1 MKHFIKEYISDSIE
15 AKQRIMNNDA
25 LVKKIENAAKVIAD
39 AIKNGQKILIAGNGG
54 SAADSQHIAAEF
66 VNRFYFEREALPA
79 IALTV
84 DTSALTAIGNDY
96 GFINIFARQIEALG
110 KDGDIFLAI
119 TTSGNSPNI
128 IKALETAKK
137 KKIKTILLTG
147 QKKSHSAERA
157 DLSINVPSEETP
169 KIQESHIMIGHI
181 LCAIAEKEIF
191 AQINCLKPV

>member
-25 LVKKIENAAKVIAD
+25 LVEKIENAAKVIAD

-84 DTSALTAIGNDY
+84 DTSAQTAIGNDY

-137 KKIKTILLTG
+137 KK
-147 QKKSHSAERA
+147 S
-157 DLSINVPSEETP
+157 
-169 KIQESHIMIGHI
+169 
-181 LCAIAEKEIF
+181 
-191 AQINCLKPV
+191 

>member
-25 LVKKIENAAKVIAD
+25 LVEKIENAAKVIAD

-84 DTSALTAIGNDY
+84 DT
-96 GFINIFARQIEALG
+96 
-110 KDGDIFLAI
+110 
-119 TTSGNSPNI
+119 
-128 IKALETAKK
+128 
-137 KKIKTILLTG
+137 
-147 QKKSHSAERA
+147 
-157 DLSINVPSEETP
+157 
-169 KIQESHIMIGHI
+169 
-181 LCAIAEKEIF
+181 
-191 AQINCLKPV
+191 

>member
-15 AKQRIMNNDA
+15 TKKRIINNDA
-25 LVKKIENAAKVIAD
+25 LIEKINNAAEAIAN
-39 AIKNGQKILIAGNGG
+39 AIKNKHKVLIAGNGG

-66 VNRFYFEREALPA
+66 VSRFYFERDALPA

-96 GFINIFARQIEALG
+96 GFINIFSRQIEALG
-110 KDGDIFLAI
+110 QEGDVFIAI

-128 IKALETAKK
+128 IKALEVAKK
-137 KKIKTILLTG
+137 KKLKTILLTG
-147 QKKSHSAERA
+147 TKNSHSTERA
-157 DLSINVPSEETP
+157 DISIKVPSEETP

-181 LCAIAEKEIF
+181 LCAVAEKEIF
-191 AQINCLKPV
+191 SQS

>member
-25 LVKKIENAAKVIAD
+25 LVEKIENAAKVIAD

-191 AQINCLKPV
+191 TQINCLKPV

>member
-15 AKQRIMNNDA
+15 TKQRIMNNDA
-25 LVKKIENAAKVIAD
+25 LVEKIKNAGEIIAG
-39 AIKNGQKILIAGNGG
+39 AIKKGNKILIAGNGG

-66 VNRFYFEREALPA
+66 ICRFYFDRDALPA

-84 DTSALTAIGNDY
+84 DTSVLTASGNDY
-96 GFINIFARQIEALG
+96 GFINIFSRQIEALG
-110 KDGDIFLAI
+110 KDGDIFIAI

-128 IKALETAKK
+128 IKALEAAKK
-137 KKIKTILLTG
+137 KNMTSILLTG
-147 QKKSHSAERA
+147 QKNSHSSERA
-157 DLSINVPSEETP
+157 NLCIKVPSEETP

-191 AQINCLKPV
+191 SKP